1 MMEIDMSWFASIAL
15 LLYMVGFGYVR
26 TPLPVRA
33 GTSLMRVSIVVL
45 LFALLPFNAMA
56 TQLNGLDTGTLQVVK
71 VSERATHRSA
81 ITDIRHV
88 SAPGDWRE
96 NTYVIGAV
104 VNDQA
109 IAYPL
114 AVLMWHW
121 ILNDTIEGQALVV
134 VFCQICGSGMLYERS
149 VGDQVL
155 TFNASGLLY
164 RYNMLLFDNET
175 KSLWSW
181 ETDSAVAGPLK
192 DSALALIKT
201 ETTTLKSWL
210 EQYPGSLIVE
220 APDRVTGI
228 DYRFTPNDTSA
239 LGESVFSGLRIT
251 VEQIHPYTPVV
262 GLVVDDQAI
271 AIPASEVLHA
281 GGKVTLEVAEERLDV
296 AFNVEQ
302 QRFITSNEVAVTITD
317 LVSWRKSYP
326 ATTVYSAALK

>member
-1 MMEIDMSWFASIAL
+1 MLRKAMLIL
-15 LLYMVGFGYVR
+15 LC
-26 TPLPVRA
+26 
-33 GTSLMRVSIVVL
+33 
-45 LFALLPFNAMA
+45 ALLPFSANAN
-56 TQLNGLDTGTLQVVK
+56 QLNGLDTGTLQVVK

-88 SAPGDWRE
+88 SAPGAWRE

-104 VNDQA
+104 VNGQA

-121 ILNDTIEGQALVV
+121 FLNDTIEGQAVVV

-149 VGDQVL
+149 VGDNVL

-164 RYNMLLFDNET
+164 RYSMLLFDNET

-181 ETDSAVAGPLK
+181 ETDSAVAGPLRNT
-192 DSALALIKT
+192 ALASIKT
-201 ETTTLKSWL
+201 ETITLKSWL
-210 EQYPGSLIVE
+210 EQYPDSLIVE

-262 GLVVDDQAI
+262 GLVIDDQAV

-281 GGKVTLEVAEERLDV
+281 GGEVTLEFDEERLDV
-296 AFNVEQ
+296 AFNVAQ
-302 QRFITSNEVAVTITD
+302 QRFITSNGVAVTITD
-317 LVSWRKSYP
+317 LATWRKSHP
-326 ATTVYSAALK
+326 ATNVYKAGLKGN